1 LVLRSGERI
10 NVDVVAAASTRH
22 VGKLADYC
30 CILAENGNR
39 LLEAGWAFFVPLIEQ
54 YRPDWLST
62 ERRGIVRNGSRGI
75 PREISGTEKSERY
88 LEKYLDRG
96 QETSAKG
103 YIIFRSRRMWIAAW
117 RRKLW
122 LCT

>member
-1 LVLRSGERI
+1 LVLCSGERI

-39 LLEAGWAFFVPLIEQ
+39 LLEAGRAFFVPLIEQ

-75 PREISGTEKSERY
+75 PREREILGEVSGARTRDECQRLY
-88 LEKYLDRG
+88 H
-96 QETSAKG
+96 
-103 YIIFRSRRMWIAAW
+103 F
-117 RRKLW
+117 
-122 LCT
+122 